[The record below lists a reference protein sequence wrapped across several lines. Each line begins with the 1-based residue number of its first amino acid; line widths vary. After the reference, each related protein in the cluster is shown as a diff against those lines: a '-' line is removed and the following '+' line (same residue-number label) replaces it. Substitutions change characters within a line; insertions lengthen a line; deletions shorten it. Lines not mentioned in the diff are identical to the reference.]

1 MYCHP
6 TPEFAWFLADVRPCT
21 CKLLQADIERDML
34 SMFRK
39 GSEWES
45 GIELLLVLQPTSGD
59 QAGIDSAYAFTERL
73 ATFAQDSRST
83 ALQATV
89 GTVLRRTRQQQV
101 CTAIAAHH
109 SMQALTP
116 FHNPVA
122 CAPAAGAV
130 FFVAANSSVRFA
142 PLQP

>member
-1 MYCHP
+1 MYCSP
-6 TPEFAWFLADVRPCT
+6 TPEFVHFLADVRPCT
-21 CKLLQADIERDML
+21 CALLQANIERDML

-101 CTAIAAHH
+101 CTVIAACHC
-109 SMQALTP
+109 MQALTP
-116 FHNPVA
+116 LYSPVA
-122 CAPAAGAV
+122 CPAAGAV
-130 FFVAANSSVRFA
+130 YLFATNSSVSLNL
-142 PLQP
+142 LQP

>member
-1 MYCHP
+1 
-6 TPEFAWFLADVRPCT
+6 
-21 CKLLQADIERDML
+21 ML

-45 GIELLLVLQPTSGD
+45 GIELLLVLQPTAGD

-73 ATFAQDSRST
+73 ATFAQDSRSE
-83 ALQATV
+83 AVQATV

-101 CTAIAAHH
+101 CTAIAARHCMQVLIPYH
-109 SMQALTP
+109 S
-116 FHNPVA
+116 PVA

-130 FFVAANSSVRFA
+130 YFFATRWSVSFD
-142 PLQP
+142 LL